1 MGANAID
8 EDTEDSDRI
17 VRDSMNETNLNVES
31 SRRKV

>member
-1 MGANAID
+1 MGANAIN

-31 SRRKV
+31 S